1 MLSNSGLYY
10 RRFGYG
16 NKVLLAIHGFGD
28 RSEMFLKLKEVLEEE
43 YTVIAIDLPFHG
55 QTNWQ
60 EKEFYPIDIEKAVVD
75 ILREENIEDK
85 ITVMGHSMGARII
98 LGFSDQLFDRIETCI
113 LLAPAGFQGA
123 KSDSKFLFPKF
134 FRKLL
139 KTITSNS
146 KLIVKI
152 FKFGKQ
158 LGIINNGTY
167 KFLELQT
174 VIPERR
180 NRLFDCWI
188 SLYNFPIN
196 LNKFK
201 SYILHKNIRLVF
213 YYGTTDYITPVK
225 YARRFIKELPDSNI
239 IMVEDGHYL
248 VREKLAEVLKN
259 DLLKSLP

>member
-1 MLSNSGLYY
+1 MLPPNESEEAAY
-10 RRFGYG
+10 R
-16 NKVLLAIHGFGD
+16 
-28 RSEMFLKLKEVLEEE
+28 VLEQLQRTFCFMK
-43 YTVIAIDLPFHG
+43 YSKKRYFDPRPFVDACKTLNLNFNVYH
-55 QTNWQ
+55 QNDAA
-60 EKEFYPIDIEKAVVD
+60 EFC
-75 ILREENIEDK
+75 
-85 ITVMGHSMGARII
+85 
-98 LGFSDQLFDRIETCI
+98 DQLFDRIETCI

-201 SYILHKNIRLVF
+201 RLILHKNIRLIF

-239 IMVEDGHYL
+239 VMVEDGHYL
-248 VREKLAEVLKN
+248 GREKLAEVLKN
-259 DLLKSLP
+259 DLIKSLP